1 MYAQPQAS
9 YWDTL
14 RNTHNPGWRE
24 SEFIGYTL
32 FLLFFCPSTQGKAST
47 GSNGHVYS
55 MPSDG
60 RKSVCNAGDLGSFPG
75 LGRSSGEGN
84 GYSLQYSYLEKS
96 MNRGG
101 WRATVYGVAK
111 SWTQLNGQ
119 HFHFHFSL
127 KANASH
133 FLILLQVYGILG
145 FLVHI
150 APALFLCLSS
160 QGPTLPHCKHSQDN
174 LIATDRAHA
183 NEGL

>member
-84 GYSLQYSYLEKS
+84 GYPVQYSCLENSKD
-96 MNRGG
+96 RKA
-101 WRATVYGVAK
+101 WRATVRGVTK
-111 SWTQLNGQ
+111 NQTQLSN
-119 HFHFHFSL
+119 
-127 KANASH
+127 
-133 FLILLQVYGILG
+133 
-145 FLVHI
+145 
-150 APALFLCLSS
+150 
-160 QGPTLPHCKHSQDN
+160 
-174 LIATDRAHA
+174 
-183 NEGL
+183 